1 MTVSPL
7 FVQSLEKGLQ
17 VLESFRRSD
26 AMNLQEIAAAA
37 GISVSSAQRMVF
49 TLEQLGYLVKDPA
62 VRRYRLAV
70 KVMDMGHAYLASE
83 SLFQFAHAI
92 LHKVHQECGE
102 SVNLSVPDGND
113 MVFVMRVHTFRH
125 IPVYMPTGT
134 RIPILASASGRAVLA
149 ALPQDECE
157 HFLRGARVAKHTVH
171 TTTSIPTLR
180 SLVAKARGDG
190 YAYADEEFYPG
201 DVNVAAA
208 ILDTAGR
215 PVAAVNI
222 SVPKPRWTVERA
234 REELAPLAVRAARA
248 IGQG

>member
-37 GISVSSAQRMVF
+37 GISVSSAQRMVH
-49 TLEQLGYLVKDPA
+49 TLEHLGYLVRDPA

-70 KVMDMGHAYLASE
+70 KALDLGHAYLAGE
-83 SLFQFAHAI
+83 SLFQSAHAI
-92 LHKVHQECGE
+92 LHKLHQECGE
-102 SVNLSVPDGND
+102 SVNLSVPDGSD

-125 IPVYMPTGT
+125 IPVYMPTGI
-134 RIPILASASGRAVLA
+134 RIPILSSASGRAVLA
-149 ALPQDECE
+149 ALPQDERDAFFQTAQV
-157 HFLRGARVAKHTVH
+157 HKHTAH
-171 TTTSIPTLR
+171 TTTDMPTLR
-180 SLVAKARGDG
+180 GLVARAREDG
-190 YAYADEEFYPG
+190 YGQADEEFYPG

-208 ILDTAGR
+208 ILDAASR

-234 REELAPLAVRAARA
+234 REELAPLVMRAARA